1 MSFQRKTAVI
11 TGGASGMGYL
21 CGECLAKEGAN
32 IVLVDIDE
40 ERLRGC
46 VERIKAAAGHDRVL
60 GCAIDIRQYDKVVQV
75 RKAAVDAFG
84 SVDILINCAGGASTR
99 VLNVHAEFKDLP
111 IEVIDWGIDV
121 NLKGALYFD
130 HAMLDQMAKQNSG
143 VIIHLGSITGE
154 EGCAVNV
161 DYAASKSAL
170 MYGVTKSLA
179 LYGAQYNVRVCCV
192 SPGPVLTRPGMAGM
206 KTLQGRAAQPQEI
219 VDLILYL
226 CSDKAAFI
234 TGTNYLIDGGRNVMR
249 NKE

>member
-1 MSFQRKTAVI
+1 MEFFNKTAVI

-21 CGECLAKEGAN
+21 CGECLAKQGAN
-32 IVLVDIDE
+32 VVLVDINE
-40 ERLRGC
+40 EMLGTC
-46 VERIKAAAGHDRVL
+46 VDRIKELTGRDCVI
-60 GCAIDIRQYDKVVQV
+60 GCAIDIRQYDKVLSV
-75 RKAAVDAFG
+75 REKAVETFS

-99 VLNVHAEFKDLP
+99 VLGVSGEFKDLP

-154 EGCAVNV
+154 EGCATNV

-170 MYGVTKSLA
+170 MNGVTKSLA
-179 LYGAQYNVRVCCV
+179 LYGAKYNVRVCCV
-192 SPGPVLTRPGMAGM
+192 SPGPVLTRPGMANM
-206 KTLQGRAAQPQEI
+206 KTLQGRAAEPQEI